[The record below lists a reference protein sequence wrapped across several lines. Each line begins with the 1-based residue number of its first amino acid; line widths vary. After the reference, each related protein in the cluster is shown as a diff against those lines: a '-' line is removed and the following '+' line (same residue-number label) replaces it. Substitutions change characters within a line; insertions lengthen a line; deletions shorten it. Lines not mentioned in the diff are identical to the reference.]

1 MTSLEQT
8 RHTLRLWSAGL
19 LLLALVVADAT
30 AQRGPRRS
38 GLRAMAQN
46 DEVKAA
52 YAPIVE
58 RANQSVVE
66 VLRNG
71 DPCVLGTV
79 VAKGLVVTKAS
90 ELDAGRG
97 DSEGDEEEPE
107 DEFSCQAGDREF
119 PCKRVG
125 FDRVTDLA
133 LLSVP
138 DLDLPPVVWAT
149 KEPKVGAF
157 LASPDGSRL
166 PVGIGVLAAAPYTYT
181 KAFLGVQFVRGA
193 AASDPAELA
202 VVLDDGAA
210 KAAGLLAGDVV
221 IGFDEEEIES
231 QQELRE
237 QLALCKPG
245 DEVRVTVQRDDAQ
258 LQFDV
263 ELGQNLPDP
272 ERPNPRQRRNPQREL
287 WGPLSDVRT
296 GFGEILQHDTVLE
309 PLDCGGP
316 VVDLDG
322 RAVGI
327 NIARAGRV
335 ETLALPGKVVRAVVA
350 KIRPTDKPKK

>member
-1 MTSLEQT
+1 MIGLEQP
-8 RHTLRLWSAGL
+8 RHTLRLLSAGM
-19 LLLALVVADAT
+19 LLLALLVADAT
-30 AQRGPRRS
+30 SQRGPRRAP
-38 GLRAMAQN
+38 LRAMAQN

-52 YAPIVE
+52 YEQIVE

-66 VLRNG
+66 ILRNG

-90 ELDAGRG
+90 ELDSGRG
-97 DSEGDEEEPE
+97 ASEEEGDEEPE
-107 DEFSCQAGDREF
+107 TELDDEYSCQVGDREY
-119 PCKRVG
+119 PCQRVG

-138 DLDLPPVVWAT
+138 GLDLPPVVWAT

-193 AASDPAELA
+193 PSDPAELA

-210 KAAGLLAGDVV
+210 KAAGLRAGDVV
-221 IGFDEEEIES
+221 IGFDEEEVES

-258 LQFDV
+258 LQFDLQ
-263 ELGQNLPDP
+263 LGSNIA
-272 ERPNPRQRRNPQREL
+272 RGSNPQETI
-287 WGPLSDVRT
+287 WGPLSRVRT
-296 GFGEILQHDTVLE
+296 GFEQILQHDTVLE
-309 PLDCGGP
+309 PEDCGGP

-322 RAVGI
+322 RAVGV

-350 KIRPTDKPKK
+350 KIRPSDKPKK